1 MGGFLDG
8 AQTIIVRVRLPNV
21 PGTFGRVASAIGAAG
36 GNIGAVDIVRAD
48 RQQMVRDIT
57 VHILPGRSAEEVL
70 AALGEVP
77 GIAVVNVSDRTFLLH
92 LGGKIEV
99 RPRVPVKNRD
109 DLSMVYTPGVARVA
123 RAVAADPEN
132 AFRLTMKG
140 NCVAVV
146 TDGTAVLGLGR
157 LGPLGALPVMEG
169 KCLLF
174 KQLAGVDA
182 FPLCLDVTGPDQLVA
197 TVLAVA
203 PCFGGINLEDV
214 AAPHCFEVE
223 ERLLAALDVPVF
235 HDDQHGT
242 AVVVLAGLLNAL
254 RIVGKEPA
262 DVTVVVAGVG
272 AAGVACTRMLMAA
285 GVRNIIGCD
294 RYGALYPGREHL
306 DTPVKRWYAEHT
318 NPEGRRGPL
327 GRVIAGADV
336 FLGVSAPGILALD
349 DVRRMAR
356 DPVVFALANPD
367 PEIAPEE
374 AAQAAR
380 VVATGRSDY
389 PNQINNCLCF
399 PGLFRGA
406 LDVRARE
413 INEEMKLAAAR
424 ALAGVVREEELSE
437 DYIIPG
443 VFNRRVVSEVAAA
456 VAGAAVRSGVAR
468 RVAGTDRRLAEEGA
482 EGVRGSRPA
491 GRWE

>member
-1 MGGFLDG
+1 MEALLDG
-8 AQTIIVRVRLPNV
+8 AQTIIVRVLLPNV
-21 PGTFGRVASAIGAAG
+21 PGAFGRVASAIGAAG

-48 RQQMVRDIT
+48 RRQMVRDIT
-57 VHILPGRSAEEVL
+57 VHMVPGASARAVL
-70 AALGEVP
+70 TALGELP
-77 GIAVVNVSDRTFLLH
+77 GVSVVSVSDRTFLLH

-140 NCVAVV
+140 NAVAVV

-157 LGPLGALPVMEG
+157 LGPLAALPVMEG

-174 KQLAGVDA
+174 KQLGGVDA
-182 FPLCLDVTGPDQLVA
+182 FPLCAEAGTPERLVE
-197 TVLAVA
+197 VVRAVA
-203 PCFGGINLEDV
+203 PTFGGVNLEDV
-214 AAPHCFEVE
+214 AAPHCFRVE
-223 ERLLAALDVPVF
+223 EELRAALDIPVF

-242 AVVVLAGLLNAL
+242 AVVVLAGLINAL
-254 RIVGKEPA
+254 KIVGKRLEEI
-262 DVTVVVAGVG
+262 TVVVAGVG
-272 AAGVACTRMLMAA
+272 AAGVACTRMLLAA
-285 GVRNIIGCD
+285 GVPNVIGCD
-294 RYGALYPGREHL
+294 RYGPLYPGRAHL
-306 DTPVKRWYAEHT
+306 DTEVKRWYAEHT
-318 NPEGRRGPL
+318 NPERRRGTL
-327 GRVIAGADV
+327 AEVMAGADV
-336 FLGVSAPGILALD
+336 FLGVSGPGILTAD

-374 AAQAAR
+374 AATVAR

-424 ALAGVVREEELSE
+424 AIARVVREEELSE
-437 DYIIPG
+437 DYIVPG
-443 VFNRRVVSEVAAA
+443 VFNRRVATEVAAA
-456 VAGAAVRSGVAR
+456 VAEAAVRTGVAR
-468 RVAGTDRRLAEEGA
+468 RVTDPVTAG
-482 EGVRGSRPA
+482 RPA